1 MAFKKATASPYP
13 GGESPHVA
21 KGPFFIFL
29 VMMPAFLLLIFMLLV
44 VMQYK
49 QLRSFIADK
58 PMHMVVVPESA
69 ATQEQVRG
77 KVKQF
82 FAVSGEISKA
92 GAETLSISTEEVNH
106 LTRSSRSLSDLKLD
120 YHLGLEDTLLVARNS
135 LPVTSLRGTLAA
147 MAKILKMKGYLNSE
161 MKGYPEFKDGKI
173 ILVPTAAVMN
183 GQPAPI
189 SVLESKGRIDLREW
203 VADKEFYDK
212 AIANLAEVKIHD
224 DQLLLIKK
232 R

>member
-1 MAFKKATASPYP
+1 LAFKKATASPYP

-29 VMMPAFLLLIFMLLV
+29 MMMPAFLVLIVIMLV

-49 QLRSFIADK
+49 QLRSFVSEK
-58 PMHMVVVPESA
+58 PMTMAVVPESPQA
-69 ATQEQVRG
+69 QQQARE
-77 KVKQF
+77 KVTGF
-82 FAVSGEISKA
+82 FAARGETSKA
-92 GAETLSISTEEVNH
+92 GPETLSISAEEVNH
-106 LTRSSRSLSDLKLD
+106 LTRSSKSLSDLKLG
-120 YHLGLEDTLLVARNS
+120 YHLDLEDTLLVARNS

-147 MAKILKMKGYLNSE
+147 MAKVLKMKGYLNSE

-173 ILVPTAAVMN
+173 TLVPTSAVMN
-183 GQPAPI
+183 GMPAPV

-203 VADKEFYDK
+203 VADKEFYDN
-212 AIANLAEVKIHD
+212 AIANLSEVKIHD
-224 DQLLLIKK
+224 DHLLLIKK